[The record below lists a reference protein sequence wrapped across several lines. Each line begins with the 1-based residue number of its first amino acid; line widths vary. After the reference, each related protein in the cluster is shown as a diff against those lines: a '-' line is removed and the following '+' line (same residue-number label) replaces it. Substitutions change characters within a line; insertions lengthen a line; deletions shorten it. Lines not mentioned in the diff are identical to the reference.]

1 MRTVLRSIIT
11 WMMGLIQPAFPL
23 ESLGI
28 RESGFQSAAPSDFV
42 AMAFALIV
50 EVPNIRMRNIRMR
63 NAKRKRQA
71 ATH

>member
-11 WMMGLIQPAFPL
+11 WMMGLIHPVFPL

-28 RESGFQSAAPSDFV
+28 RESGFQSAAPSDAV
-42 AMAFALIV
+42 AMAFASIV
-50 EVPNIRMRNIRMR
+50 EVPNIRMR

>member
-1 MRTVLRSIIT
+1 
-11 WMMGLIQPAFPL
+11 MGLIQPVFPL

-28 RESGFQSAAPSDFV
+28 RESGCQSAAPSDAV
-42 AMAFALIV
+42 AMAFASIV
-50 EVPNIRMRNIRMR
+50 EVPNIRMR